1 MLIRVS
7 GFRKSNKEKITM
19 KRPRTDKNRH
29 CLGSKR
35 EGWKLRIS
43 FLLALLISLSACGGA
58 RGIQGKWEADIT
70 AKGSGPGTKIVY
82 EFLPDGTFNAMPPG
96 DTTVID
102 RDKYQL
108 LDDGSTL
115 KIRSQLLGNDPVCK
129 FTGDA
134 IQCETE
140 SANINFKRL

>member
-1 MLIRVS
+1 L
-7 GFRKSNKEKITM
+7 F
-19 KRPRTDKNRH
+19 
-29 CLGSKR
+29 
-35 EGWKLRIS
+35 
-43 FLLALLISLSACGGA
+43 ISLSACVGA
-58 RGIQGKWEADIT
+58 KGIQGKWEAVI
-70 AKGSGPGTKIVY
+70 ASKSSGPGAKVIF

-102 RDKYQL
+102 KDKYQL

-129 FTGDA
+129 YTGDA

-140 SANINFKRL
+140 TANIKFKRL